1 MISNISEL
9 ESGASAPFGKASGF
23 CKMLSV
29 VMLSVGAVHAAETD
43 KPAKAEVIF
52 DHPENFRDVRDAY
65 MPSET
70 SERGQLEMLR
80 RYLTEVADSY
90 IPDGCKLTMT
100 FTDID
105 LAGDFEPWRGPQ
117 ADDIRI
123 IRDIYPP
130 NFKFTW

>member
-1 MISNISEL
+1 
-9 ESGASAPFGKASGF
+9 
-23 CKMLSV
+23 
-29 VMLSVGAVHAAETD
+29 
-43 KPAKAEVIF
+43 
-52 DHPENFRDVRDAY
+52 

-130 NFKFTW
+130 NFKFASPGKWPIHRVGS